1 MAIFAANI
9 ARFCHFGDNRDARY
23 RSRNARIGRFLRER
37 FQLRI
42 LVSLSGGPSRNRT
55 GVQGFA
61 VLCVTTPPSG
71 RGAQMLRFCHGVN
84 RASRFSHADRH
95 GETSIAFA
103 ATRRVGARFSRPAP
117 HERVHNPERWRH
129 SGLLWS
135 ACFRLA
141 GLAVSSRSGLAV
153 AKGCV
158 AFQSQYQR
166 QVHWL
171 HLLC

>member
-1 MAIFAANI
+1 MVGCLQGKTISGYAA
-9 ARFCHFGDNRDARY
+9 
-23 RSRNARIGRFLRER
+23 
-37 FQLRI
+37 
-42 LVSLSGGPSRNRT
+42 LVKEPLTMPPGGLVWFIPMKKRGGGHARNRT
-55 GVQGFA
+55 GIEGFA